1 LDQWELKREDVEL
14 LMDKPLGK
22 GAFGEV
28 YRGLL
33 QPKVMQKVP
42 AFRKYPGRKTSIN
55 CIVAVKMLKGKICPT
70 LCMHQIIKAPTCMS
84 RSKDSIVVTFS
95 FMVT

>member
-1 LDQWELKREDVEL
+1 
-14 LMDKPLGK
+14 MDKPLGK

-33 QPKVMQKVP
+33 QPKVMQRVS

-70 LCMHQIIKAPTCMS
+70 LCIHEIIKAPTCMS
-84 RSKDSIVVTFS
+84 RSKDSIVVTGPFLLTAS
-95 FMVT
+95 

>member
-1 LDQWELKREDVEL
+1 MKREDVEL

-33 QPKVMQKVP
+33 QPKVMQKASV
-42 AFRKYPGRKTSIN
+42 FRKYPGRKTSIN
-55 CIVAVKMLKGKICPT
+55 CVVAVKMLKGKICFT
-70 LCMHQIIKAPTCMS
+70 LCIHEIVKVTS
-84 RSKDSIVVTFS
+84 RSRHSTCVLL
-95 FMVT
+95 